1 MERSTDCLIIAGDG
15 VRFVADKKM
24 LSDASAFFRDTLS
37 SLCHLEEQV
46 IQLPTLDGKMVELM
60 IKIIKGE
67 VCVDVWAQENRDV
80 LAAAELV
87 GIVPQRAFDMTAFRN
102 EFSVDQVGYIYIKA
116 GLRRNLCNH
125 CAIILP

>member
-1 MERSTDCLIIAGDG
+1 M
-15 VRFVADKKM
+15 RFVADKKM

-37 SLCHLEEQV
+37 ALCHLEEQV